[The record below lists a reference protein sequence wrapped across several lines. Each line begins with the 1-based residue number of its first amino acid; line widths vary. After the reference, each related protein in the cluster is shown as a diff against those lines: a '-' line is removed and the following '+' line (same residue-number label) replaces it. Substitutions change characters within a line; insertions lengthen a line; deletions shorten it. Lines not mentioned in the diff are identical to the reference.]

1 MSGLEQRALVWI
13 APYWN
18 ADHLVRTRDWAMELE
33 PDARQALRLAALTHD
48 MERHFPDG
56 PSYDPATMAPDDEEY
71 QRAHSER
78 SARIVTGWLRA
89 EGADEQLV
97 GDVGDLVLRHE
108 CGGGREADVLQAADS
123 ISFLEINKELP
134 FRWARQGRC
143 TIERG
148 LDHHRWMFE
157 RIRLEDAR
165 KLAQPFY
172 EQAVA
177 LAA

>member
-1 MSGLEQRALVWI
+1 VSGLEQRALVWI

-33 PDARQALRLAALTHD
+33 PDAR
-48 MERHFPDG
+48 

-143 TIERG
+143 TMERG
-148 LDHHRWMFE
+148 LEHHRWMFE